1 MYNLSNAM
9 RLYYNLYPKSL
20 VPLWKV
26 DDQIKETQ
34 ENNMDIIRNPDDELA
49 IATERAANA
58 ARDRITDHNQIAAMV
73 GANTSKAAIEYAR
86 KLGIAE
92 AALVTISAYAD
103 IPGTDPLATLR
114 EISDLAHS
122 ALVKTERRKAGLTAL
137 QHHQKYM
144 EDH

>member
-1 MYNLSNAM
+1 MTASNL
-9 RLYYNLYPKSL
+9 
-20 VPLWKV
+20 
-26 DDQIKETQ
+26 IKEDK
-34 ENNMDIIRNPDDELA
+34 MDIIRNPNDELA
-49 IATERAANA
+49 
-58 ARDRITDHNQIAAMV
+58 IAAMV

-103 IPGTDPLATLR
+103 IPGTDLAATLR
-114 EISDLAHS
+114 EISDIAHS

-144 EDH
+144 EDHTATPASPEPKSMTASKLIRSIFDVEDHE